1 MWREIKILLVD
12 DDEQRRHDLKVI
24 LDFLGEEVIVAGSS
38 DWRKVA
44 ESSIE
49 ESTEISAVMLGDCEG
64 QPLEKT
70 VEAMLAWDKGLP
82 FLFVGSQV
90 QVDELSENVRRCV
103 LASLAMPPSYNKMLD
118 SLHRCQVFRE
128 QYTHNRSRGERREV
142 QLFRSLVGTSRQIQ
156 HVRELIMQV
165 ADKDVSVMIQGESG
179 TGKEVVA
186 RNLHYHSHR
195 RNKPFVPVN
204 CGAIPAELLE
214 SELFG
219 HEKGAFTGAINS
231 RPGRF
236 ELAEGGTLFL
246 DEIGDMPLNM
256 QVKILRVLQE
266 HTFERVGSNKTLKAN
281 VRVIAATHKNLE
293 KMIEDGSFR
302 EDLYYR
308 LNVFPI
314 DMPSLRE
321 RVEDLP
327 LLLNE
332 LISRL
337 ENEKRGS
344 IRFNSAAIMSLCRHE
359 WHGNVRELANLV
371 ERLAILHPYGV
382 IGVNELPKKFRHV
395 DEDDEQYTPP
405 VVADVTQNEGL
416 AGVDS
421 PALLPVN
428 GLDLRE
434 YLSDLECS
442 LIQQALDDA
451 NGVVARAA
459 EKLSIRR
466 TTLVEKMRKY
476 NINRKEKDM
485 ACAGQKAAC
494 VCGPLSAIPPDFRN
508 LSFLNHPPSKLF
520 SIAGTL
526 IAQYLLVTF
535 FRRKCGVLVR
545 YLWRVWH

>member
-1 MWREIKILLVD
+1 MWREIKVLLID

-24 LDFLGEEVIVAGSS
+24 LDFLGEEAIVAQHS
-38 DWRKVA
+38 DWRREIEGKV
-44 ESSIE
+44 ED
-49 ESTEISAVMLGDCEG
+49 STEISAVLLGDSKSI
-64 QPLEKT
+64 P
-70 VEAMLAWDKGLP
+70 VADVIEALLTWDKGIPILSIGTAVQSESLP
-82 FLFVGSQV
+82 
-90 QVDELSENVRRCV
+90 ENIRRAL
-103 LASLAMPPSYNKMLD
+103 LASVEMPPSYNKLLD
-118 SLHRCQVFRE
+118 SLHRCQVYRE

-165 ADKDVSVMIQGESG
+165 ADKDVSVMIQGDSG

-236 ELAEGGTLFL
+236 EMAEGGTLFL

-266 HTFERVGSNKTLKAN
+266 HTFERVGSNKTLNAN
-281 VRVIAATHKNLE
+281 VRIIAATHKNLE
-293 KMIEDGSFR
+293 KMIEDGTFR

-332 LISRL
+332 LVSRL

-344 IRFNSAAIMSLCRHE
+344 IRFNSAAIMSLCRHD

-382 IGVNELPKKFRHV
+382 VGVNELPKKFRHV
-395 DEDDEQYTPP
+395 DEGDEGFSVPA
-405 VVADVTQNEGL
+405 VADVTQTENGL
-416 AGVDS
+416 AGIDS

-428 GLDLRE
+428 GLDLKE

-451 NGVVARAA
+451 SGVVARAA
-459 EKLSIRR
+459 EKLNIRR

-476 NINRKEKDM
+476 NISRKEKD
-485 ACAGQKAAC
+485 
-494 VCGPLSAIPPDFRN
+494 
-508 LSFLNHPPSKLF
+508 
-520 SIAGTL
+520 IA
-526 IAQYLLVTF
+526 
-535 FRRKCGVLVR
+535 
-545 YLWRVWH
+545 

>member
-44 ESSIE
+44 DANIE
-49 ESTEISAVMLGDCEG
+49 DSTEISAVMLGNCDN
-64 QPLEKT
+64 QSLEKT
-70 VEAMLAWDKGLP
+70 VEAMLSWDKGLP
-82 FLFVGSQV
+82 FLLVGNQI

-485 ACAGQKAAC
+485 A
-494 VCGPLSAIPPDFRN
+494 
-508 LSFLNHPPSKLF
+508 
-520 SIAGTL
+520 
-526 IAQYLLVTF
+526 
-535 FRRKCGVLVR
+535 
-545 YLWRVWH
+545 